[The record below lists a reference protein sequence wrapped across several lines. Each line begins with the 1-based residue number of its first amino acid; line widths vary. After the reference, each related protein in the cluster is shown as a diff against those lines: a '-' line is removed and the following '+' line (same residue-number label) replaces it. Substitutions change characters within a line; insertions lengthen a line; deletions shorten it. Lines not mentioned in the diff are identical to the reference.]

1 MDPNRP
7 CRPGQRRGAPQR
19 SLPPFRWSICQVSRP
34 LGSCVSPGVCLV
46 LLPSSEHH
54 LHSLSLQ
61 VPFGSISSFMVTS
74 DCVSSCLHIPRVFPF
89 PHGNTGVS
97 DAPPIGVGRS
107 CPATPGARLSVQRNL
122 PARAPI
128 CLKGF
133 SEAQAGRAG
142 TPLGKVYVCPCQ
154 GLRATQPQV
163 CPGPFKESNSSRD
176 PQEGQSVATNAQR
189 RLLLS
194 PPRSKAACP
203 GAVGFSNSVFPQGTC
218 PGTWFCMGGPC
229 LAFPQH
235 GLRPRGRVNL
245 SLSPEYQAA
254 SVLTP
259 RLGSWLLL
267 SPCSAR
273 SPSPSLQV

>member
-1 MDPNRP
+1 MPESSGECYKSNRQPFHAQMDPNRP

-154 GLRATQPQV
+154 GLRAT
-163 CPGPFKESNSSRD
+163 
-176 PQEGQSVATNAQR
+176 
-189 RLLLS
+189 
-194 PPRSKAACP
+194 
-203 GAVGFSNSVFPQGTC
+203 
-218 PGTWFCMGGPC
+218 
-229 LAFPQH
+229 
-235 GLRPRGRVNL
+235 
-245 SLSPEYQAA
+245 
-254 SVLTP
+254 
-259 RLGSWLLL
+259 
-267 SPCSAR
+267 
-273 SPSPSLQV
+273 

>member
-1 MDPNRP
+1 MPESSGECYKSNRQPFLAQMDPTRP

-19 SLPPFRWSICQVSRP
+19 SLLPFRWSICQVSCP
-34 LGSCVSPGVCLV
+34 LSSCVSPGVCLV

-54 LHSLSLQ
+54 LRSLFLQ

-97 DAPPIGVGRS
+97 DAPPIDVGRS
-107 CPATPGARLSVQRNL
+107 CPAVPGARLSVRRNL

-142 TPLGKVYVCPCQ
+142 APLGKVYVCPCQ
-154 GLRATQPQV
+154 GLRATQPRV
-163 CPGPFKESNSSRD
+163 CPGPFKESNSSRN

-194 PPRSKAACP
+194 PPRSILEDL
-203 GAVGFSNSVFPQGTC
+203 GGSRAVHYQEGNKYIQATTSLMLNRANDVIHITNIY
-218 PGTWFCMGGPC
+218 C
-229 LAFPQH
+229 LMCTKHCYLFI
-235 GLRPRGRVNL
+235 
-245 SLSPEYQAA
+245 Y
-254 SVLTP
+254 
-259 RLGSWLLL
+259 LLIW
-267 SPCSAR
+267 
-273 SPSPSLQV
+273 